1 MEFDFSI
8 YEDKMKKAV
17 EVLKK
22 EFSGL
27 RTGRASVSL
36 LDSINVEAY
45 GSKVP
50 INQIS
55 NVSVPEARLIT
66 VQVWDESLV
75 NSVESTIRSSDL
87 GLNPMIEG
95 NLIRIPV
102 PELSEERRKEL
113 VRIASKYSEDSKV
126 AIRNIRRDIMDK
138 IKLAE
143 KNKEVSKD
151 ESFQHSE
158 NAQRITD
165 NFVKDIDI
173 LLEEKEKDIL
183 TI

>member
-36 LDSINVEAY
+36 LDSINVDAY

-75 NSVESTIRSSDL
+75 NSVESTIRCSEL

-113 VRIASKYSEDSKV
+113 VKIASKYSEDSKV

-138 IKLAE
+138 IKVAE
-143 KNKEVSKD
+143 KNKEFSKD
-151 ESFQHSE
+151 ESYQYSE

-165 NFVKDIDI
+165 NFIKDIDL